1 MNTHYKKCHNLKNA
15 QSEEK
20 YPEVKKHITFSPC
33 DYLLKEVQVELRTYN
48 SISTR
53 FTIKN

>member
-33 DYLLKEVQVELRTYN
+33 DYLLKELQV
-48 SISTR
+48 
-53 FTIKN
+53 